1 MQDKFRH
8 GMTGFCDR
16 AEVKADNN
24 VHWFPRTCCG
34 KHAKFDK
41 RTPGLF
47 KLEYEGDE
55 MIGLCSKS
63 YVVANAVYCISYT
76 LIACS
81 YKMSSSSEYMLIMLI
96 I

>member
-1 MQDKFRH
+1 
-8 GMTGFCDR
+8 MTGFCDR
-16 AEVKADNN
+16 AEVKADNT

-63 YVVANAVYCISYT
+63 YVAANAVYCISYT
-76 LIACS
+76 LSLFI
-81 YKMSSSSEYMLIMLI
+81 
-96 I
+96 